1 LVYYD
6 VTELTVDDAV
16 ITLSMDGGSGTLLSR
31 VLGGV
36 KRPFE
41 SELSSDPSTLVASRR
56 NGITGRVLFED
67 LAIRIVESGRAEL
80 LLSAKRARL
89 SFDPD
94 MLVLDG
100 PIVMT
105 TPGGE
110 ELRSARAAFSGD
122 FEGIHLP
129 AGYEIGGRRFAKGAL
144 VVDAEGALR
153 LAAQVPEL
161 RYDDHISRTERTVL
175 KYFSKRAPPELQ
187 PLIFAILAHL
197 GPGGFRE
204 PLH

>member
-1 LVYYD
+1 
-6 VTELTVDDAV
+6 
-16 ITLSMDGGSGTLLSR
+16 

-41 SELSSDPSTLVASRR
+41 SELSSDSTLLVASGRD
-56 NGITGRVLFED
+56 GIAGRVLFED
-67 LAIRIVESGRAEL
+67 LAIQVVESGQGEL

-94 MLVLDG
+94 TLVLDG

-105 TPGGE
+105 TRLGE

-129 AGYEIGGRRFAKGAL
+129 AGYEIGGQRFTKGAL
-144 VVDAEGALR
+144 VVDAEGALTP
-153 LAAQVPEL
+153 ATQVPEL
-161 RYDDHISRTERTVL
+161 QYDDHISRTERAVL
-175 KYFSKRAPPELQ
+175 KYFSKRAPSELQ

-204 PLH
+204 PLR